1 MSDNPIKNL
10 PIEQISKQ
18 TTLGNI
24 SKQTSLGNISKQNHL
39 TTMLQVMHKNKE
51 QFERATMTGRA
62 MQEQA
67 ERLMLPIKQMHDE
80 FERITQAIANP
91 FGKSFTANATAPT
104 AIEYKP
110 PKPHHHNSP
119 ALSTLASVETAKNNE
134 NEKNLKIENQILLQI
149 VERLTKKP
157 ENEPRAT
164 LAEMPL
170 IANTLALQVNEI
182 ANLRDQ
188 LEQKEREINALQAQ
202 IDQQATATPANYALS
217 VENSSYTTPFID
229 ALNGVIQEFWINY
242 QEHNIPPKQDTVIS
256 WVMEHYNLSRAG
268 AKAIEQVARPAKAKT
283 GGIKSLP

>member
-1 MSDNPIKNL
+1 MSDNPIENL
-10 PIEQISKQ
+10 PIEQISTQ
-18 TTLGNI
+18 TT
-24 SKQTSLGNISKQNHL
+24 LGNISKQNHL
-39 TTMLQVMHKNKE
+39 TAMLQVMHKNKE
-51 QFERATMTGRA
+51 QFERATMAGRA

-67 ERLMLPIKQMHDE
+67 ERLMLPIKQMHDD

-119 ALSTLASVETAKNNE
+119 VLRTLASVETAKNNE

-157 ENEPRAT
+157 VNEPQAT

-170 IANTLALQVNEI
+170 IANTLALQANEI
-182 ANLRDQ
+182 ASLKDQ
-188 LEQKEREINALQAQ
+188 LEQKEQKINALQAQ
-202 IDQQATATPANYALS
+202 IDQQVTATPANYALS

-229 ALNGVIQEFWINY
+229 ALNAVIQEFWINY
-242 QEHNIPPKQDTVIS
+242 QEHNIPPKQNTIIS
-256 WVMEHYNLSRAG
+256 WIMEHYNLSRAG
-268 AKAIEQVARPAKAKT
+268 AKAVEQVARPAKAKT